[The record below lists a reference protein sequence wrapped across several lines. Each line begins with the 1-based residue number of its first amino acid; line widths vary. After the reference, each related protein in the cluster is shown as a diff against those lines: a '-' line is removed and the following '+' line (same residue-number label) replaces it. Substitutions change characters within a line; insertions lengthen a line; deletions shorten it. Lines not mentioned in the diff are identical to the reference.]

1 MMSNPGTPVTP
12 TFSHGETTRRD
23 STQPSS
29 PMTDADQDVKMTTED
44 RTSGGQGNAEDYA
57 GSVENEEEMDVKAKA
72 LMHLLNTSEVFVAI
86 MAEKMKKQQEDAK
99 LEAARKQQQQRKDSA
114 GESKTSA
121 TPIDKRETRARTKQE
136 GPRELADDAE
146 KKDYLASKP
155 NRGRGRKAP
164 PAAKG
169 NTISSYFKKANLNV
183 DETKS
188 TTVQE
193 ALEHAADEYEANP
206 TGLGEQELVPTQQ
219 PSLVTGGKMR
229 KYQLEG
235 LEWMKSL
242 WMNGLCGILADEMGL
257 GKTVQ
262 AISLIAFF
270 KEHNVSGPFLISAP
284 LSTISNWVDEFARW
298 TPGIKT
304 VLYHGSKEQ
313 RADLRRKFMNMRN
326 QKDADF
332 PVVCTSYEICMN
344 DRKFLAQYQWRYI
357 IVDEGHR
364 LKNMN
369 CRLIKE
375 LLSYNSANRLL
386 ITGTPLQNNI
396 TELWSLLHFLLPE
409 IFNDLNSFQ
418 NWFDFS
424 SVLENNGQTDM
435 IERRKRSL
443 VSTMHSILK
452 PFLLRR
458 VKTDVETALPK
469 KREYILYAPLT
480 AEQKDLYR
488 EILNGTGRQYLEE
501 KATERLIAQKAATSR
516 SRSLKRSASSS
527 AFSTPNKS
535 LKSSRDSTP
544 GSRAS
549 SVRRRKAPQTYK
561 EITDREFN
569 AKLRKLEQGIEE
581 DLDFESIG
589 ESEQEEI
596 ERVNTIK
603 LAKREISQKKMQNP
617 VMQARLACNSPHNFY
632 WPWADSPSSIDESLI
647 TASGKMLL
655 LDRLVPSLLKKGHKI
670 LIFSQFKTQLDIL
683 QDWAT
688 SLRSWNCCRID
699 GGISQEDRQAQIKA
713 FNTDKNYKLFLL
725 STRAGGQGINL
736 VAADTVILYDSDW
749 NPQQDLQAQ
758 DRAHRIGQTKP
769 VIVYRLATKGTVE
782 QTLLEKADSKRRLER
797 LVIQKGKFKSLLSE
811 TGPGVS
817 RDDVEE
823 LRRALGE
830 DEYERFE
837 AGADSASILSDEDL
851 RILTDRSEEAYL
863 RAEKGLE
870 AGGRAFKAV
879 ETKRDGTGLMEKLAA
894 K

>member
-1 MMSNPGTPVTP
+1 MRQNT
-12 TFSHGETTRRD
+12 
-23 STQPSS
+23 TQPS
-29 PMTDADQDVKMTTED
+29 PADIDEDVKMATEN
-44 RTSGGQGNAEDYA
+44 GNDAQDA
-57 GSVENEEEMDVKAKA
+57 SVENEEDMDVKAKA

-86 MAEKMKKQQEDAK
+86 MAEKMKKQQEEAR
-99 LEAARKQQQQRKDSA
+99 LAAARNLDQEQKEQQG
-114 GESKTSA
+114 GEAEETKKIAAQPT
-121 TPIDKRETRARTKQE
+121 KRGTRASARQAAT
-136 GPRELADDAE
+136 ADAAGDTEAKE
-146 KKDYLASKP
+146 EPAKSK
-155 NRGRGRKAP
+155 RGRGRKATP
-164 PAAKG
+164 VKG
-169 NTISSYFKKANLNV
+169 NAISNYFKKADVNV
-183 DETKS
+183 DEAKN

-193 ALEHAADEYEANP
+193 ALEHAADEFEAKP
-206 TGLGEQELVPTQQ
+206 IVLGEQELVATQQ
-219 PSLVTGGKMR
+219 PAPVTGGKMR

-235 LEWMKSL
+235 LEWLKSL

-284 LSTISNWVDEFARW
+284 LSTVSNWIDEFARW

-304 VLYHGSKEQ
+304 VLYHGSRDE
-313 RADLRRKFMNMRN
+313 RAQLRQKFMNLRD
-326 QKDADF
+326 QKSADF
-332 PVVCTSYEICMN
+332 PVICTSYEICMN

-424 SVLENNGQTDM
+424 SVLDSNGQTDG

-480 AEQKDLYR
+480 TEQKELYR

-501 KATERLIAQKAATSR
+501 KATERLLAKNETLR
-516 SRSLKRSASSS
+516 SGSLKRSAGSSV
-527 AFSTPNKS
+527 ASTPNKS
-535 LKSSRDSTP
+535 LRSSRDSTP

-549 SVRRRKAPQTYK
+549 STRRRRAPRSYK
-561 EITDREFN
+561 DISDREFDS
-569 AKLRKLEQGIEE
+569 KLRKLEQGLEE
-581 DLDFESIG
+581 DLDIEESID

-596 ERVNTIK
+596 ERANTIK
-603 LAKREISQKKMQNP
+603 LAKREIAQKKMQNP

-632 WPWADSPSSIDESLI
+632 WPWVEDPSAIDETLV

-655 LDRLVPSLLKKGHKI
+655 LDRLIPSLLKKGHKI

-688 SLRSWNCCRID
+688 HLRSWKCCRID
-699 GGISQEDRQAQIKA
+699 GAISQADRRDQIKA
-713 FNTDKNYKLFLL
+713 FNTDKNYKVFLL

-736 VAADTVILYDSDW
+736 VAADTVILFDSDW

-758 DRAHRIGQTKP
+758 DRAHRIGQTRP

-811 TGPGVS
+811 STVS
-817 RDDVEE
+817 RDDVNE

-830 DEYERFE
+830 DEFERFE
-837 AGADSASILSDEDL
+837 ASADPTSILSDEDL
-851 RILTDRSEEAYL
+851 RILTDRSEEAYA

-870 AGGRAFKAV
+870 GDGKAFKAV
-879 ETKRDGTGLMEKLAA
+879 ETKRDGDGLMAKLER